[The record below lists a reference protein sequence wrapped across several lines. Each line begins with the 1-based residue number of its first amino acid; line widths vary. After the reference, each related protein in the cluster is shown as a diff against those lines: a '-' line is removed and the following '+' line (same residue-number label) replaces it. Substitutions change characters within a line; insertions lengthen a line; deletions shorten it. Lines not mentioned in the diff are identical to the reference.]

1 MREKITSLTFGT
13 FPLKNKTKN
22 EGEDIVTIV
31 PSLPLIRFTHDGEDN
46 LTNIRDLPP
55 QKQDEE

>member
-22 EGEDIVTIV
+22 EGEGVRTLASTKLLGPE
-31 PSLPLIRFTHDGEDN
+31 PSPFDHSGTPSIN
-46 LTNIRDLPP
+46 LFISG
-55 QKQDEE
+55 